1 MDPARVEHGVL
12 DVGMAHPV
20 LNLLEAEAFV
30 QQVTAAGVLEGVT
43 VAQLRRPPGG
53 GAVVLDQDVEHLAA
67 DGSGLV

>member
-53 GAVVLDQDVEHLAA
+53 GAGKAR
-67 DGSGLV
+67 